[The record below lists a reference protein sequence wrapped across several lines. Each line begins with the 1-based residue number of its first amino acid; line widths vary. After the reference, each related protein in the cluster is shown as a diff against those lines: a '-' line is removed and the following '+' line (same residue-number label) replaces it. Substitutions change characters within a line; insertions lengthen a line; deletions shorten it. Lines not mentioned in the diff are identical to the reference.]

1 VTFAEGFV
9 DDDDCGF
16 IKTGEGVDIADDEEQ
31 LALVFSS
38 ANSIN
43 SSMNNSD
50 SPVETLMA
58 IP

>member
-1 VTFAEGFV
+1 MTFAEGFV
-9 DDDDCGF
+9 DDDCGL

-58 IP
+58 KP